1 MKPSPAERLQ
11 EYLNLKGLDGLAPP
25 GGVKLRELR
34 LNEKQGLSN
43 KTFLLKVELEDGSV
57 RDLIL
62 RMYVGDGKKASREFR
77 VLKFLRGKGL
87 PVPMVYLLE
96 ESCKVL
102 DKPFI
107 VMEKIDPSPVED
119 MGDLVDAAA
128 KSLVEIH
135 RIDRDELEG
144 ILKVKEDYPSRDLK
158 GVKALSVIS
167 ALSTLKS
174 PLTFMKYLRY
184 AGELERTPVEA
195 RLRLIHG
202 DYGFDNIIYSGGRAY
217 VIDWESVDVAEPT
230 YDVAYAYNFLDF
242 EDKISGRSEDRLS
255 DMFLEAY
262 ERYGG
267 TLRDFQYYRRL
278 AALKLLVIFDAV
290 MSPGLIAL
298 IAREFR
304 KIMKN
309 REFRLFIGRFKEYL
323 LQILKKAS

>member
-1 MKPSPAERLQ
+1 MKTPLAERLQ
-11 EYLNLKGLDGLAPP
+11 EYLNLKGLEGLAPP

-62 RMYVGDGKKASREFR
+62 RMYVGDGKKASKEFR
-77 VLKFLRGKGL
+77 VLKFLHRKGL
-87 PVPMVYLLE
+87 PVPMVYLIE
-96 ESCKVL
+96 DDGKVL
-102 DKPFI
+102 GKPFI
-107 VMEKIDPSPVED
+107 VMEKITPSPAESSS
-119 MGDLVDAAA
+119 DLVDAAA
-128 KSLVEIH
+128 KSLAEIH
-135 RIDRDELEG
+135 GIDRYELEG
-144 ILKVKEDYPSRDLK
+144 VLEVKEDYPSRDLK
-158 GVKALSVIS
+158 GIKAISVIS

-174 PLTFMKYLRY
+174 PLSFIRYLKY

-195 RLRLIHG
+195 RLKLIHG

-217 VIDWESVDVAEPT
+217 VIDWEDVDVAEPT

-242 EDKISGRSEDRLS
+242 EDRVSGRSEDRLS
-255 DMFLEAY
+255 DEFLEAY

-309 REFRLFIGRFKEYL
+309 REFKLFIGRFKEYL
-323 LQILKKAS
+323 MQVLKKTS